1 MLVLAVGHHG
11 DTSLFCEV
19 TMYLVLIDL
28 MTVSITQ
35 LHNPNTKLINIS
47 FCTLNIRKGKGWL
60 WYVKLHI
67 KQYCIQYS
75 SRKSKAPVVKHLMG

>member
-28 MTVSITQ
+28 MTVSIAQ

-60 WYVKLHI
+60 WYVKLHNKTILYTVQFQKI
-67 KQYCIQYS
+67 KGTCC
-75 SRKSKAPVVKHLMG
+75 